1 MKLRRTDP
9 ATLGDANTSSQS
21 STHFL
26 QDAFSKDAPDVAAW
40 LLQEYGPSD
49 VEAIV
54 QGNYD
59 GTSKGPRLD
68 PIAAMADL
76 PAPVQVKW
84 AAMATQVV
92 RRDLQ
97 CTRHGD
103 AELLVRLSI
112 HAAHMVRCGE
122 QLKRSSQ
129 PTRRLDHWT
138 IEAKLQS
145 CLDVMPAIAA
155 ASDQNQESPPPSTP
169 PRGLQFAD
177 LMTFKL
183 EPCA

>member
-1 MKLRRTDP
+1 MIPILAFGVRHRREARRRRDQKQ
-9 ATLGDANTSSQS
+9 TSSIPAS
-21 STHFL
+21 SR
-26 QDAFSKDAPDVAAW
+26 PDVVATFSSARH
-40 LLQEYGPSD
+40 
-49 VEAIV
+49 V
-54 QGNYD
+54 
-59 GTSKGPRLD
+59 
-68 PIAAMADL
+68 
-76 PAPVQVKW
+76 PVQVKW